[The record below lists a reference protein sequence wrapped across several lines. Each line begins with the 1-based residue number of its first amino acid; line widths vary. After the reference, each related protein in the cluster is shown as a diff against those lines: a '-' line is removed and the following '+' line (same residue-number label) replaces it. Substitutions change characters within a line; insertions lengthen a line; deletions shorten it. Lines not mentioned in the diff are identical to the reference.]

1 MLKLI
6 FMPAFVYL
14 PHPAWIVGA
23 LCVPQTSTPFNRE
36 GKTWHHAPCVVCIF
50 EILQAY
56 WLKVIGK
63 THNSLSFLYFCN
75 RMNVFV
81 YDEAN

>member
-6 FMPAFVYL
+6 FMSAFVYL

-36 GKTWHHAPCVVCIF
+36 GKHGTMHLALCVFLKSYRLIPDFVTQKIR
-50 EILQAY
+50 IL
-56 WLKVIGK
+56 
-63 THNSLSFLYFCN
+63 
-75 RMNVFV
+75 
-81 YDEAN
+81 